1 MLRRVLLIGLA
12 LIGSPAAPALA
23 HPGGH
28 GAEEA
33 TPSVWDE
40 TVRDPATAWLRLK
53 EHRDTLAKS
62 VASEDWEAAAT
73 LGAQLSPVAGDLV
86 RVSSGLPPEALATLR
101 SGVRDLSVTG
111 RQLGYAA
118 RAGRGKRVADL
129 LSRVDL
135 YMRTIAEKYPEG
147 ILEP

>member
-12 LIGSPAAPALA
+12 LLGSPTASALA

-28 GAEEA
+28 GAAET
-33 TPSVWDE
+33 TPPVWDE

-53 EHRDTLAKS
+53 EHRDTLATR
-62 VASEDWEAAAT
+62 VASEDWEAAAK
-73 LGAQLSPVAGDLV
+73 LGPQLSQVAGDLV
-86 RVSSGLPPEALATLR
+86 RVSSDLPPEALETLR

-111 RQLGYAA
+111 RQLGNAA
-118 RAGRGKRVADL
+118 RAGKGQRVADL

-135 YMRTIAEKYPEG
+135 YMKAIAQKYPRG